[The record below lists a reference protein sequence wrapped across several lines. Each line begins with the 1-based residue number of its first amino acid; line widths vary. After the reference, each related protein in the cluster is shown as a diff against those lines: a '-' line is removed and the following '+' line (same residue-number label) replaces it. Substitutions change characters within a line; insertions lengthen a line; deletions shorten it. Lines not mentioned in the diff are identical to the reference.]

1 MKGPRLGLNAS
12 TMPQGE
18 DDTVEICRRIGPGLL
33 EYDVVRRSSFSSD
46 ESTASIVHVSDVDSA
61 SHGDCNSSL
70 SSAEFDGEL
79 KSSDEL
85 NVAGMQD
92 EDAQEDE
99 IEMLVQEVLLDI
111 VSDEEVVYPGQTLTL
126 F

>member
-33 EYDVVRRSSFSSD
+33 EYDVVRRSSFSSE
-46 ESTASIVHVSDVDSA
+46 ESAATVVHVSDVDST
-61 SHGDCNSSL
+61 SNGDCNSSL

-79 KSSDEL
+79 KNLDEL
-85 NVAGMQD
+85 NGAGIQD

>member
-12 TMPQGE
+12 TMSQGE

-33 EYDVVRRSSFSSD
+33 EYDVVRRSSFSSE
-46 ESTASIVHVSDVDSA
+46 ESAASVVQVSDVDSTRN
-61 SHGDCNSSL
+61 GDCNSSL

-79 KSSDEL
+79 KNSDEL
-85 NVAGMQD
+85 NAAGMQD

>member
-46 ESTASIVHVSDVDSA
+46 ESAASIVQVSDVDST
-61 SHGDCNSSL
+61 SNGDCNSSL

-85 NVAGMQD
+85 NVQN